1 MPQLIYEIAVP
12 TPLFRSFD
20 YLPPLDGTSAEIGS
34 RVRINFGRREV
45 IGVVINLKNR
55 SDFDIKKLK
64 PINEVLDKQSLLI
77 DETLRLAKWAIKYY
91 HSYPGEILS
100 LCFPTALRKGKEAKP
115 KGETTWVATLDP
127 QDFGRAS
134 RQEEIYSLIASSEH
148 GLTAEQ
154 LPDKSKDMAIVR
166 QLVKRGSIFKTQSI
180 KTSNIAFPQKHD
192 LCLNAEQQHAFNSI
206 CNDIDHYSAHLLFG
220 ITGSGKTEIF
230 IQTIRKL
237 VKSGK
242 QALILV
248 PEIGLTPQLVKRFTD
263 RFSERVITI
272 HSEMSESSRLN
283 SWLLAQM
290 GEAKIIIGT
299 RSALFTPMPN
309 LGIIIIDEEHDQS
322 FKQQDGIRYS
332 ARDMA
337 VTRAHMRD
345 IPIIL
350 SSATPSL
357 ESINNANSERYKL
370 LELTQRAGEASP
382 PKISLIDIRSQK
394 LHSGMSQQ
402 FLTKIKQHVSNGGQA
417 LIFLNRR
424 GYAPLIMCHGCGWNA
439 TCDRCDIKLTLYQK
453 DNTLKCQHC
462 GYTIRTPAK
471 CPDCGEKEI
480 LALGKGTER
489 VEEALA
495 AAFPDLNIARID
507 RDTMQRKDSFNQI
520 MKRAESGEI
529 HILLGT
535 QMLAKGHHLPNI
547 TLTGIIDLDSGLF
560 STDFR
565 AIERMAQLLTQVAG
579 RSGRGSK
586 TGEVVLQTHQPEN
599 PTLHTILYSGYKA
612 FSTKELKQRQAAQLP
627 PYTSM
632 AVIRAEAMD
641 KNAANN
647 FLESIKGGIDSQ
659 KQLQVEVFGPL
670 PSVIHRRNRHYRSQ
684 LYFQSPSRPQLQKV
698 LAETVIQAAANK
710 LGKKVRWHVDM
721 DAQETI

>member
-20 YLPPLDGTSAEIGS
+20 YLPPLDGSCAEIGS
-34 RVRINFGRREV
+34 RVKINFGRREV
-45 IGVVINLKNR
+45 TGVVIKIKSN
-55 SDFDIKKLK
+55 SDFDLKKLK
-64 PINEVLDKQSLLI
+64 PIDEVLDKKSLLI

-115 KGETTWVATLDP
+115 KGETTWVATSDP
-127 QDFGRAS
+127 QDFGRAT
-134 RQEEIYSLIASSEH
+134 RQKEIYNLIAKSEH

-154 LPDKSKDMAIVR
+154 LPDKSKDMAIIR

-180 KTSNIAFPQKHD
+180 KASSTHKPQEDD
-192 LCLNAEQQHAFNSI
+192 LSLNTEQEHAFNSI

-230 IQTIRKL
+230 IQTIRKIIQ
-237 VKSGK
+237 SGK

-263 RFSERVITI
+263 RFSEKTITI
-272 HSEMSESSRLN
+272 HSEMSESSKLN

-299 RSALFTPMPN
+299 RSALFTPMPD
-309 LGIIIIDEEHDQS
+309 LGLIIVDEEHDLS

-345 IPIIL
+345 IPVIL

-357 ESINNANSERYKL
+357 ESINNANSKRYKL

-394 LHSGMSQQ
+394 LHSGMSHQ
-402 FLTKIKQHVSNGGQA
+402 FLTKIKQHATNGGQV

-424 GYAPLIMCHGCGWNA
+424 GYAPLIMCHSCGWNA
-439 TCDRCDIKLTLYQK
+439 ACDRCDVKLTLYQK
-453 DNTLKCQHC
+453 ENILKCQHC
-462 GYTIRTPAK
+462 GYTTRTPTN
-471 CPDCGEKEI
+471 CPDCGEKEM

-489 VEEALA
+489 VEEALS

-547 TLTGIIDLDSGLF
+547 TLTGIIDIDSGLF

-579 RSGRGSK
+579 RSGRGNK
-586 TGEVVLQTHQPEN
+586 AGEVILQTHHPEN
-599 PTLHTILYSGYKA
+599 PILHTILFSGYKA
-612 FSTKELKQRQAAQLP
+612 FSTKELKQRQTTQLP

-641 KNAANN
+641 KNTANS
-647 FLESIKGGIDSQ
+647 FLESIKDNINSQ
-659 KQLQVEVFGPL
+659 QVEVFGPL

-684 LYFQSPSRPQLQKV
+684 LYFQSKSRSELQKL
-698 LAETVIQAAANK
+698 LAETVIHAAANK